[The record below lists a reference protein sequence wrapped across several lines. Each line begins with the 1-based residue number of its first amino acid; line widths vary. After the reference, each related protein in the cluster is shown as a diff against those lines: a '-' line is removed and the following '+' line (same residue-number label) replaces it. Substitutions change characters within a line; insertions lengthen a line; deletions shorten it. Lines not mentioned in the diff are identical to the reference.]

1 MDDFRDVILD
11 ELKLAKA
18 VIVIW
23 SESSV
28 RSKFVRDEADRA
40 DKNDKLIAT
49 CMAGFDLQS
58 LPLGF
63 GGRHCHSVEEL
74 QRTLKALV
82 ASRRSSR
89 GAKTSSRAEDAARRG
104 GGLGKDKSSQ
114 NWEDFVN
121 YIRTYTNGLYRA
133 PAVIYLRKLDLL
145 NNPNVRALGRVT
157 YQGTSILRTDTLYM
171 MAVVLV
177 FLILQGVLR
186 LLIVK

>member
-1 MDDFRDVILD
+1 MQQ
-11 ELKLAKA
+11 E
-18 VIVIW
+18 
-23 SESSV
+23 
-28 RSKFVRDEADRA
+28 EAEA
-40 DKNDKLIAT
+40 WDKI
-49 CMAGFDLQS
+49 
-58 LPLGF
+58 
-63 GGRHCHSVEEL
+63 
-74 QRTLKALV
+74 
-82 ASRRSSR
+82 
-89 GAKTSSRAEDAARRG
+89 
-104 GGLGKDKSSQ
+104 KSSQ

-157 YQGTSILRTDTLYM
+157 YQGLQFYVRYTLYM